1 MNSKK
6 SYEIKT
12 GDCSLHY
19 LTPSLGIGRND
30 IIYSVI
36 SYNTNKANNKR
47 NKVLGLTTENSSIYT
62 FKTTKLPPI
71 FTTFIRNSNAQ
82 AKPHHRRI
90 ASKPNQFTINQRISL
105 SKFKRS
111 CSRGPS
117 HNQTNWRIANIC
129 DSFKKSNCAEPRATK
144 MNKVPDSE
152 SEREM
157 ENNAIINKW
166 KICLQ

>member
-1 MNSKK
+1 MNSNK

-12 GDCSLHY
+12 RDYSLHY
-19 LTPSLGIGRND
+19 LTPNLGIGSKD

-36 SYNTNKANNKR
+36 SCNISKANNKR
-47 NKVLGLTTENSSIYT
+47 NKVLELATENSSIYT

-71 FTTFIRNSNAQ
+71 FTTFIRSNAH
-82 AKPHHRRI
+82 AKPHHKRV
-90 ASKPNQFTINQRISL
+90 ATKPNEFTINQRISL

-111 CSRGPS
+111 LSRGQS
-117 HNQTNWRIANIC
+117 NNQTNWRIANIC
-129 DSFKKSNCAEPRATK
+129 DSLKKASGDKPKAIEMHK
-144 MNKVPDSE
+144 IPDSE

-166 KICLQ
+166 KLCLQ